1 MPEPTARA
9 SYLTRQHYRKLFF
22 REKTVIY
29 LAHNIPLQTIKKNT
43 LKYNILIIIKFTMQH
58 YIFIV
63 TPGHVDSNLQ
73 RESILR
79 EINLYKIY
87 KNYAGKY
94 KPQVKSL
101 RDIV

>member
-1 MPEPTARA
+1 
-9 SYLTRQHYRKLFF
+9 
-22 REKTVIY
+22 
-29 LAHNIPLQTIKKNT
+29 
-43 LKYNILIIIKFTMQH
+43 MQH